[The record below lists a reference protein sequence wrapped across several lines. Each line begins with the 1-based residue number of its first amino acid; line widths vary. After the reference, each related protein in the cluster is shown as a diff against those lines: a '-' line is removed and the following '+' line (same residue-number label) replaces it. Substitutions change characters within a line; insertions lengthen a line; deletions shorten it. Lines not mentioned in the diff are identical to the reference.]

1 MLNRRHLRIKVL
13 QELYAFYQSG
23 SDDLPAAERSL
34 FRNLD
39 KIYELYVY
47 MLLFI
52 SELCEFEK
60 SFIEE
65 RFQKKYNKGEKP
77 ADVFSR
83 LRFCGLLTNDRKFAA
98 EIKRLKI
105 SWQSENQWV
114 QNIYARL
121 MKTSEFEKAAKP
133 KQDELAFLTWF
144 LEKMIAGQEDF
155 RTMIEEKNIHWDE
168 EFDFVCHMLE
178 KTIKDSLQAGT
189 LKLQRLFRDEKDDRD
204 FVRDLFLKTIL
215 HSEEYQAM
223 IAARTQHWE
232 VDRIALMD
240 NLLMK
245 MALAEISHFPT
256 IPVKVSINEYID
268 ISKDYSTPKSREFI
282 NGIIDKLAIGM
293 RNEGKIV
300 KTGRGLIE
308 Q

>member
-23 SDDLPAAERSL
+23 NDDLAAAERNL

-39 KIYELYVY
+39 KIFELYLF

-52 SELCEFEK
+52 SEVCEFEK

-65 RFQKKYNKGEKP
+65 RLQKKYNKGEKP

-83 LRFCGLLTNDRKFAA
+83 LRFCGLLTNDRKFAS
-98 EIKRLKI
+98 EVKRLKL
-105 SWQSENQWV
+105 SWQAEHQWI

-121 MKTSEFEKAAKP
+121 LKTSEFEKATRVKP
-133 KQDELAFLTWF
+133 DEFTFLSWF
-144 LEKMIAGQEDF
+144 LEKMVAGQEDF
-155 RTMIEEKNIHWDE
+155 RNMIEEKNIHWDE

-178 KTIKDSLQAGT
+178 KTIKDSLHSGN
-189 LKLQRLFRDEKDDRD
+189 LKVLRLFRDEKDDKE

-215 HSEEYQAM
+215 HSEEYQKM
-223 IAARTQHWE
+223 IAERTQHWE

>member
-23 SDDLPAAERSL
+23 SDDLAAAERNL
-34 FRNLD
+34 FRNID
-39 KIYELYVY
+39 KIYELYIF
-47 MLLFI
+47 MLLFF
-52 SELCEFEK
+52 SEVCEFEK

-65 RFQKKYNKGEKP
+65 RLQKKYNKGEKNP
-77 ADVFSR
+77 DVFSR
-83 LRFCGLLTNDRKFAA
+83 LRFCGLLTNDRKFAK
-98 EIKRLKI
+98 EVQRLKI
-105 SWQSENQWV
+105 SWQVDKQWM

-121 MKTSEFEKAAKP
+121 LKTPEFEKASRVKS
-133 KQDELAFLTWF
+133 DEFTFLSWF
-144 LEKMIAGQEDF
+144 LESMVAGQEDF
-155 RTMIEEKNIHWDE
+155 RGMIEEKNIHWDE

-189 LKLQRLFRDEKDDRD
+189 LKLLRLFRDEKDDKE

-215 HSEEYQAM
+215 HSEEYQKM
-223 IAARTQHWE
+223 IAERTQHWE